1 MTIKPFDIQCSS
13 SYWCTGDSAVSYFNR
28 SLPPA
33 TWLSSQK
40 QTSPTLVTQP
50 PALAIA
56 GSYLRCKHVSM
67 FNRFV
72 TILVSWQHFRLT
84 LSSSYS
90 VFWTQR
96 IMVHAAIFF
105 AMVDCSKV
113 FLRQKFASLLVSS
126 YWIASK
132 GLVVL
137 EFTLDTF
144 AILVFDLSYL
154 ESFSRSNLV
163 ATCSLSFVSIDFSQD
178 TVD

>member
-1 MTIKPFDIQCSS
+1 MH
-13 SYWCTGDSAVSYFNR
+13 G
-28 SLPPA
+28 
-33 TWLSSQK
+33 WLSSIVFQSISPPSDMIIQPK
-40 QTSPTLVTQP
+40 ADFSAIGNPTSCPGNSWKLFKLSTCQ
-50 PALAIA
+50 
-56 GSYLRCKHVSM
+56 HVSM